1 MGKAYRML
9 TVDDGPTGRLEPK
22 MYPVRGKEIRA
33 RSYGPHTGVL
43 MHRRL
48 GSIGVA
54 GFLILATG
62 AWAIRARN
70 EEAAVRAALEHY
82 LQGHAT
88 GDGAHFSVVFHP
100 DSKLFWVRDGQLM
113 QRTSADYIAGAPGKP
128 AADEAQRKRRIV
140 SVDVTGNAAIGKIEL
155 DYPNAKLTDY
165 MSLLK
170 VGGEW
175 KIVNKIFTAEPKPG
189 GVR

>member
-1 MGKAYRML
+1 MIRRLSGAILALVLL
-9 TVDDGPTGRLEPK
+9 TVTIASTRHASP
-22 MYPVRGKEIRA
+22 
-33 RSYGPHTGVL
+33 
-43 MHRRL
+43 
-48 GSIGVA
+48 
-54 GFLILATG
+54 
-62 AWAIRARN
+62 

-88 GDGAHFSVVFHP
+88 GDGAHFRAVFHP
-100 DSKLFWVRDGQLM
+100 ESKLFWVRDGQLT

-128 AADEAQRKRRIV
+128 AADEAQRRRRIV
-140 SVDVTGNAAIGKIEL
+140 RVDVTGNAASAKIEL

-175 KIVNKIFTAEPKPG
+175 KIVNKIFTSEPKQ
-189 GVR
+189 R

>member
-1 MGKAYRML
+1 MF
-9 TVDDGPTGRLEPK
+9 
-22 MYPVRGKEIRA
+22 
-33 RSYGPHTGVL
+33 
-43 MHRRL
+43 RRL
-48 GSIGVA
+48 ISIGFV
-54 GFLILATG
+54 GFLAVVSA
-62 AWAIRARN
+62 AWATRVSN

-88 GDGAHFSVVFHP
+88 GDGAHFSAVFHP
-100 DSKLFWVRDGQLM
+100 ESKLFWVRDGELM
-113 QRTSADYIAGAPGKP
+113 QRTSTAYISGAPGKP

-140 SVDVTGNAAIGKIEL
+140 SVDVTGSAAIGKIEL

-175 KIVNKIFTAEPKPG
+175 KIVNKIFTSEPKT
-189 GVR
+189 R